1 MVNELDRSGRAP
13 ARRANP
19 FTVLLG
25 GVTTMWVAEGADQL
39 AFDGDLD
46 RFGIVPRTLD
56 GLTGVA
62 LAPLLHAGFGHLLA
76 NTVPL
81 LVLGALI
88 ALKGLR
94 RLVTVAVGVTVLGG
108 LGVWV
113 FGRSAIHLGASGV
126 VFGFFGYLVA
136 AGVFER
142 RLRSVVLAVI
152 AVLLYGGL
160 VWGALPGTPG
170 VSWESHLAGLLAG
183 VVVARWVSAP
193 QPRAMP

>member
-183 VVVARWVSAP
+183 VEVARWVSAP